1 MEGTLWGKAQKVYKQ
16 LQGPISM
23 SLKANIQEWLPVKG
37 RWKEKMRN
45 KPGSKRRWTKDK
57 EWPKGAGLV
66 RLEGRNF
73 RAC

>member
-1 MEGTLWGKAQKVYKQ
+1 MEGTLWGKAQKAYKQ

-23 SLKANIQEWLPVKG
+23 SLKAYIQEWLPGKG
-37 RWKEKMRN
+37 RWKEQMRN
-45 KPGSKRRWTKDK
+45 KPGSKGRWMKDK
-57 EWPKGAGLV
+57 EWPKGARLV